1 MIMKINRSYLLILL
15 LSVMAWPTV
24 VKAQVVIRDQLIS
37 LDLYNKIYS
46 VDAITEKGKHRLAI
60 KHNKDITHLGIWK
73 NGKKL
78 KQTVWHDYKE
88 YALYKGLRS
97 KLLKPRL
104 RFRRGTVYKI
114 EMQLEGEADKRTF
127 YIRTRDPNIEMPV
140 KEELGTP
147 LRNFRYVK

>member
-1 MIMKINRSYLLILL
+1 MIMKINRSCLLILV

-24 VKAQVVIRDQLIS
+24 VKAQVVIRDRLIA

-46 VDAITEKGKHRLAI
+46 VDKITEKGKYRLAI
-60 KHNKDITHLGIWK
+60 KHNKDITHLDIWK

-78 KQTVWHDYKE
+78 KQTVWHDNKE
-88 YALYKGLRS
+88 YALYKGMRS

-114 EMQLEGEADKRTF
+114 EMQLEGEANKRAF
-127 YIRTRDPNIEMPV
+127 YIRTRDPN
-140 KEELGTP
+140 T
-147 LRNFRYVK
+147 NT